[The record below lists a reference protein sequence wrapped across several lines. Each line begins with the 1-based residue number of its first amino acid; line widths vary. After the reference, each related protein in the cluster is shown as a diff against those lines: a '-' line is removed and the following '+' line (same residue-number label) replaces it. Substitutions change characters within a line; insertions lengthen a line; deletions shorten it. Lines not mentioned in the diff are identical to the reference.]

1 MLGAT
6 LKVRERPV
14 QRLIQLVI
22 IAFMT
27 FAPIQALA
35 GPAEDGA
42 AAIDRWNAA
51 YNANDLEALMKAY
64 APDAILQG
72 TSEPQINVGTADL
85 RKYFRN
91 LPKGGSSNTIHER
104 RMFVINDTTVLG
116 VGTYSFKGGP
126 ARFSFLVVKR
136 GNDWLIQHHHSSSI
150 PKGRD

>member
-1 MLGAT
+1 MAWL
-6 LKVRERPV
+6 VRCALVVLLAMMPV
-14 QRLIQLVI
+14 T
-22 IAFMT
+22 AM
-27 FAPIQALA
+27 A

-42 AAIDRWNAA
+42 AAIDRCNAA
-51 YNANDLEALMKAY
+51 YNANDLDALMKVY
-64 APDAILQG
+64 APDAVLQG

-104 RMFVINDTTVLG
+104 RMFVINDTAVLG

>member
-1 MLGAT
+1 MAWL
-6 LKVRERPV
+6 VRCA
-14 QRLIQLVI
+14 LAALVCM
-22 IAFMT
+22 ASVTAM
-27 FAPIQALA
+27 A

-51 YNANDLEALMKAY
+51 YNANDLDALVKAY

-116 VGTYSFKGGP
+116 IGTYSFKSGP

>member
-1 MLGAT
+1 MDWFIRCALAALVVLGSISA
-6 LKVRERPV
+6 
-14 QRLIQLVI
+14 
-22 IAFMT
+22 M
-27 FAPIQALA
+27 A

-51 YNANDLEALMKAY
+51 YNANDLDALMKAY
-64 APDAILQG
+64 TADAILQG

-91 LPKGGSSNTIHER
+91 LPKGGSKNTIHER

-136 GNDWLIQHHHSSSI
+136 GDNWLIQHHHSSSI